1 MLLLAAP
8 QALAQSVTLS
18 HGFPTV
24 KTATLTI
31 SGHTAA
37 WWHKSDQTNATCVSV
52 AANTS
57 SANLTNLTGGTT
69 YVWKAYSDSSCSTEL
84 ASTTFTTIAV
94 TIDQITA
101 TTARLNLA
109 HNTNRTWSYKQTLP
123 SSPDC
128 QQDGLW
134 GFDPND
140 SPQSLTNLS
149 PNTSYT
155 FTVYWGGDCAQ
166 ANEGEAV
173 TFTTSAATLA
183 VSNITKTSATLTISS
198 HSNIAWWYQGN
209 QSGATCTSI
218 AANTLTADLTDL
230 TVGTEY
236 TYKAYNASGCDAAN
250 EIASRTFTTEAG
262 KPGAPS
268 NLSSSKTASYHIPT
282 SRWRIKV
289 RMSWTSGA
297 NNGTAITST
306 TVRYRR
312 TNPVGSWWTDSGPS
326 RTEWTPSFWS
336 NVSDRWGKAMEFQV
350 RETNSKG
357 AGTWSAS
364 SAFTVAVAP
373 AKPTAPSVTPGYQ
386 QLGLSWTAPVGR
398 GAAVT
403 GYDVQ
408 YRPGSSGPW
417 TDHTHSGTGT
427 TATVTGLN
435 DIAAYQ
441 VRVRAANSQGD
452 SEWSDTATGT
462 PSPPDPV
469 ASVTVVHNGSSLT
482 VTWPAA
488 ARANSYHVTYT
499 DNNATSWQLAALE
512 HTGTDLTTT
521 GWTAPS
527 PTSWRCGPRMG
538 PATTAIGPTHPPP
551 RSRCPTLWR
560 R

>member
-336 NVSDRWGKAMEFQV
+336 NVSDRWLA
-350 RETNSKG
+350 RPWNSRSG
-357 AGTWSAS
+357 
-364 SAFTVAVAP
+364 
-373 AKPTAPSVTPGYQ
+373 KPTPRGPAHGPLLPPSP
-386 QLGLSWTAPVGR
+386 SR
-398 GAAVT
+398 S
-403 GYDVQ
+403 
-408 YRPGSSGPW
+408 RP
-417 TDHTHSGTGT
+417 
-427 TATVTGLN
+427 
-435 DIAAYQ
+435 
-441 VRVRAANSQGD
+441 
-452 SEWSDTATGT
+452 
-462 PSPPDPV
+462 PSPPRRPSPPV
-469 ASVTVVHNGSSLT
+469 TSSSAC
-482 VTWPAA
+482 PGP
-488 ARANSYHVTYT
+488 RPSG
-499 DNNATSWQLAALE
+499 AAL
-512 HTGTDLTTT
+512 
-521 GWTAPS
+521 PS
-527 PTSWRCGPRMG
+527 P
-538 PATTAIGPTHPPP
+538 ATMCNTVRAVPDPGPTTRTPVPE
-551 RSRCPTLWR
+551 R
-560 R
+560 RRP